1 MSRMFFPDMVYVRY
15 NFSGVAFDAQ
25 RREKLRH
32 KRRRRNKVVVLP
44 SAKIRRGKPVFEKN

>member
-1 MSRMFFPDMVYVRY
+1 MFFPDMVYVRY